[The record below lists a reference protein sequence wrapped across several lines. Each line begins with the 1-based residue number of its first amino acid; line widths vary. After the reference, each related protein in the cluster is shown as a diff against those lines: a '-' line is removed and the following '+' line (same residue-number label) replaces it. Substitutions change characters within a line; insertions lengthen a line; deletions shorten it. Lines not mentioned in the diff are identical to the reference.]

1 MISTVIAPHPQPL
14 PKSEEGR
21 QSIAL
26 AGWGSSGLIIIGD
39 RNVDNLLEDFLKLY
53 PTKDRCRV
61 SFTWLQFISC

>member
-14 PKSEEGR
+14 PALRQGR

-26 AGWGSSGLIIIGD
+26 AGWGSSDLIIISD
-39 RNVDNLLEDFLKLY
+39 RNVDNLLEGFLKLY